1 MQVKCCMFARN
12 MKTVTWRI
20 DDDLLDAIKKAADAD
35 ERSVNRMVNK
45 ILRSAMG
52 LLPPKP
58 AGPLD

>member
-1 MQVKCCMFARN
+1 MFARN

-58 AGPLD
+58 TSQKSHL